1 MDKTLFKSNEIIY
14 IKKEN
19 ADDINNYFIKTQ
31 NINNPLKSFLINEL
45 NSDKDHNNITV
56 RKLSSKYEKN
66 KWEANHKSTIHNCL
80 KKELGYKYMKTTI
93 KTNKILNKDNL

>member
-56 RKLSSKYEKN
+56 RKLSSKYEKIN
-66 KWEANHKSTIHNCL
+66 GKRIINRQFIIVS
-80 KKELGYKYMKTTI
+80 KK
-93 KTNKILNKDNL
+93 NLDINI